1 MDFALDET
9 ARHVADLSD
18 TVLREVGEHSRV
30 SQALSG
36 TAGYDET
43 AWKAMAQAGLLGLAV
58 PAQFGGDGLGAVEV
72 ATVLTAVGRQAAPV
86 PAFATLAL
94 GVLPLVRLGAA
105 DQLTGV
111 ADGAVFTAALSALT
125 TSDDGV
131 YGRARAV
138 PYALQAQLILLA
150 TDVGIALVS
159 PGDDGVTLTR
169 TTTSTGMPEYTVEC
183 EGVRPRHVVRGTL
196 ADLEVCAL
204 AGAAA
209 LADGVLAGALELTA
223 EHVRTREQFGRPL
236 AVFQAVSQQIA
247 EVYVAARTMHLAATT
262 VNWQLATA
270 RVSEADLQIA
280 AYWLA
285 AEVPPALQ
293 VCHHLHGGLG
303 VDISYPLHRYYS
315 TAKDLARLVGG
326 ADLRLERIA
335 ACTSS

>member
-1 MDFALDET
+1 MLDGRAVDFAFDET
-9 ARHVADLSD
+9 ARHVADLSA
-18 TVLREVGEHSRV
+18 TVLREVGEHSRI

-58 PAQFGGDGLGAVEV
+58 PAQFGGDGLGAVEA

-105 DQLTGV
+105 EQLTGV

-169 TTTSTGMPEYTVEC
+169 TTTSTGMP
-183 EGVRPRHVVRGTL
+183 
-196 ADLEVCAL
+196 
-204 AGAAA
+204 
-209 LADGVLAGALELTA
+209 
-223 EHVRTREQFGRPL
+223 
-236 AVFQAVSQQIA
+236 
-247 EVYVAARTMHLAATT
+247 
-262 VNWQLATA
+262 
-270 RVSEADLQIA
+270 
-280 AYWLA
+280 
-285 AEVPPALQ
+285 
-293 VCHHLHGGLG
+293 
-303 VDISYPLHRYYS
+303 
-315 TAKDLARLVGG
+315 
-326 ADLRLERIA
+326 
-335 ACTSS
+335 